1 MKTKQNRLR
10 LIPAPCFQALMHVAF
25 QRNASKI
32 DAFLYNLF
40 KKLKSFRTLHIIIIK
55 FGYIA
60 RCHWLKERALLKK

>member
-10 LIPAPCFQALMHVAF
+10 LIPAPCLQALMHLAF
-25 QRNASKI
+25 QRNASKNRRFFI
-32 DAFLYNLF
+32 IYL
-40 KKLKSFRTLHIIIIK
+40 KKLKSFRTLHIITIK